1 MKNLL
6 PISGFGAVLV
16 AGCALSPALSPHPPH
31 LELTAENDSAIQV
44 EEGVGEG
51 GGVWAGASSEGT
63 ER

>member
-6 PISGFGAVLV
+6 PISVSGAVLL
-16 AGCALSPALSPHPPH
+16 AGCALSPAHSPPPRHP
-31 LELTAENDSAIQV
+31 ELRAENDSATQV

>member
-6 PISGFGAVLV
+6 PISVFGAVLA
-16 AGCALSPALSPHPPH
+16 AGCALSPAPSPHPRH
-31 LELTAENDSAIQV
+31 LESRAEYDSAIQV

-51 GGVWAGASSEGT
+51 GGAWAGASSEGT